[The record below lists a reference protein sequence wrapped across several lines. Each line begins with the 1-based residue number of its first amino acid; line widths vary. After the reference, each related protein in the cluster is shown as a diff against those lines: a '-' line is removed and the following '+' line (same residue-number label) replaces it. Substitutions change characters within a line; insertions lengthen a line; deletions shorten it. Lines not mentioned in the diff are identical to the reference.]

1 MPLPGLVSSNLIF
14 FLILSCSKLLV
25 RSLRLLLPLNSL
37 KDGRELLLVSVL
49 SFVTAVGAQ
58 IMVLIGFPASRNV

>member
-14 FLILSCSKLLV
+14 FLILSCSKLV

-37 KDGRELLLVSVL
+37 EDTRELLLVSVL

-58 IMVLIGFPASRNV
+58 IMVLIGFPASRSV